1 MNGRWLKGPEALQ
14 IEEALWPVKTGSPDS
29 IEVNTERRRIQIACP
44 VTVSEPIFNCED
56 FSSYYVRQEI
66 LLEPSQQAK
75 TSRV

>member
-56 FSSYYVRQEI
+56 FSSGRRLIQVITYVR
-66 LLEPSQQAK
+66 
-75 TSRV
+75 RFC